1 MTIQLDHVQAG
12 DLIRSDFVNS
22 LIDELTALEARVTTL
37 EQASPPIPNTPGAV
51 FIAAVNNSSPHIGDE
66 IRVTG
71 SNFGFSTGATTVTI
85 GGTPPTGVELT
96 AFKFNSSDSLL
107 IFDIP
112 DLPTPPPSGGAT
124 KELRI
129 GNATSSDHRDLTVFP
144 RPVNFQGFVD
154 ISFAD
159 VLPANTPAGSTAF
172 ARFHVTSHASLDA
185 NLTLTPT
192 LSTGWGGVQV
202 LSSTSPVTPLPSSRV
217 TVHPQQTIDVWVAV
231 PVPGG
236 TPSSTPFELTLAGS
250 GMGLSPSESRDFTVG
265 TAVAP
270 PAPYI
275 DLDVSG
281 GSITGG
287 GGGTQTI
294 PADATSLSVPRNGNV
309 DLGIHATLRQTGA
322 YDVDVK
328 ITPPGS
334 PWTIDAS
341 DLSNTIP
348 AVGVWNPASI
358 PASGAFEDF
367 ELLLHA
373 PAAIP
378 AQATQLVITAKK
390 QGATGQRELRID
402 LITT

>member
-12 DLIRSDFVNS
+12 DLIRADFVNS
-22 LIDELTALEARVTTL
+22 LVDELAALEARVTTL

-51 FIAAVNNSSPHIGDE
+51 VIGSVNNPSPHIGDE

-85 GGTPPTGVELT
+85 GGAPPTGVEIT
-96 AFKFNSSDSLL
+96 AFKFGSSDSLL
-107 IFDIP
+107 IFDVL
-112 DLPTPPPSGGAT
+112 DLPTPPPAGGVP

-129 GNATSSDHRDLTVFP
+129 ANATSSDHRNLTIFP

-154 ISFAD
+154 ISFVD
-159 VLPANTPAGSTAF
+159 VVPANTPAGQTAL
-172 ARFHVTSHASLDA
+172 ARFHVTSHANLNA
-185 NLTLTPT
+185 NLALTAT
-192 LSTGWGGVQV
+192 VSTGWPSVQV
-202 LSSTSPVTPLPSSRV
+202 MSATSPPTPMGAVGVAPGE
-217 TVHPQQTIDVWVAV
+217 TVDVLVSV

-236 TPSSTPFELTLAGS
+236 TPSTTPFTVTLAGN
-250 GMGLSPSESRDFTVG
+250 GMGLSPSESRDFAVG
-265 TAVAP
+265 AAITP

-281 GSITGG
+281 GSITTGAG
-287 GGGTQTI
+287 PTPI
-294 PADATSLSVPRNGNV
+294 PADATSLSVPRNANV
-309 DLGIHATLRQTGA
+309 DLGIHANLRQTGN

-334 PWTIDAS
+334 PWTLDAS

-348 AVGVWNPASI
+348 AIGVWHPASI
-358 PASGAFEDF
+358 PASGALEDF

-378 AQATQLVITAKK
+378 AQATLLVITAKK
-390 QGATGQRELRID
+390 QGASDQRELRID